1 MIPTMKTKLL
11 SPDAKLPTRATERS
25 AGLDLYSPVDEVLA
39 PGQRRRIGLGIR
51 IQLPPGCEG
60 QVRPRSGMA
69 ERHAVLAIL
78 GTIDEDYR
86 GEINALMINHSPF
99 PYTIHKGDRIAQLVV
114 APVVYVTVVNAEEDD
129 DLGTTERGAGGFGST
144 GR

>member
-1 MIPTMKTKLL
+1 MKIMLL
-11 SPDAKLPTRATERS
+11 SPDAKMPTRATEKAS
-25 AGLDLYSPVDEVLA
+25 GLDLYSPVDEMLM
-39 PGQRRRIGLGIR
+39 PGTRRRIGVGIAVE
-51 IQLPPGCEG
+51 LPEGCEG

-99 PYTIHKGDRIAQLVV
+99 PYAINKGDRIAQFVV
-114 APVVYVTVVNAEEDD
+114 APVWRGVLEKVEALSET
-129 DLGTTERGAGGFGST
+129 GRGAGGFGST